1 MAFAFVCEVDCFYTE
16 TDSSATVIDGENRRG
31 TKLPQKQATHRRV
44 LEVKSQVY
52 RDTDRKRTNSYQFY
66 SCLQTTIERKKSY

>member
-1 MAFAFVCEVDCFYTE
+1 MVFAFVCKVDCFYKL

-31 TKLPQKQATHRRV
+31 TKLTQKQATHRRV
-44 LEVKSQVY
+44 LEVRPEVY

-66 SCLQTTIERKKSY
+66 SCLQTTIERKKS